1 MAVKNLYMKEMDYV
15 GISENVV
22 SSMEKLYKTKCTL
35 YFTNAQMLLSFDS
48 EPLPVKILSISIN
61 PGN

>member
-1 MAVKNLYMKEMDYV
+1 MKEMDYV